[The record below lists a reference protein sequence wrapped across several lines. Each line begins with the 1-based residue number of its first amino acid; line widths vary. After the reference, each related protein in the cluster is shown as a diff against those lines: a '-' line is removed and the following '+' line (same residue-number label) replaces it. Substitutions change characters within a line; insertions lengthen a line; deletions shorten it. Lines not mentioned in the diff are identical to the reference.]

1 MKYLAKIV
9 AAFLAI
15 VVAATVAMC
24 CLTTDA
30 QEKKTQ
36 PQYVVVFMFKVGNVP
51 GPDCRINV
59 LVNAW
64 QEGDA
69 AIAAHKFLT
78 EKLTTNAAENLVY
91 LECQRKQ

>member
-1 MKYLAKIV
+1 MKYMRDI
-9 AAFLAI
+9 AI
-15 VVAATVAMC
+15 VFLILILIAIGAVWMAA
-24 CLTTDA
+24 DG